1 MRAGIA
7 GDLPRRPVR
16 LPPAAN
22 PRRAADHDVPV
33 SVWRG
38 IVNAANRPRIRP
50 PVAVARLQRLAARF
64 SLGLTFLLA
73 GPSAAVQVPEDSP
86 GPYAVLREFNLR
98 HQAKDGT
105 TLVAD
110 VYRPVTPN
118 RVPVILVRTPYLR
131 TSASNG
137 SAGAWWASH
146 GYAFIVEDVR
156 GRGDSD
162 GTFEPL
168 VHEADDGDAS
178 QTWAASLPWSN
189 GRVGTLGGS
198 YLGWTQVFPASR
210 NNPALAAMIPSV
222 TPSDPGGFWP
232 MRRGGVVLGML
243 EWAIL
248 VEGRTNRGLPGEEAD
263 LLAAMKTPPLD
274 SMDIRIGTRSSVW
287 QSYLANLDNADFWK
301 SRSYQADL
309 VNSRVPMLH
318 ITGWY
323 DGTLSGSFENF
334 AAMRRAGREEQY
346 LVIGPWRHWLDQDAR
361 AGKILGVDFGPESQ
375 VPMRQLSKAWFG
387 RYLLGKTDALNGW
400 DRVRLF
406 VMGANRWIGG
416 EDWPLAGTRFVPY
429 HLESQGR
436 LAENPRNGSGTDR
449 YDYDPANPTPFL
461 WSVDLDS
468 GGPDDYRRVEAR
480 KDVLVYTS
488 EPAQQQVVICGP
500 VTANIVATSSA
511 RDTDWV
517 VRLSVVRANGYSQR
531 LTEGWVR
538 ARTRNG
544 EFRNDSLTPGKQET
558 YTIDLWGTC
567 ASVDP
572 GERIRV
578 AVMSAAF
585 PLLAPNQNTGG
596 SIASERTPV
605 VAHQEIHYGPGRK
618 SFVTLP
624 VIDRP
629 NWIRRP

>member
-1 MRAGIA
+1 MTPIGAAGRA
-7 GDLPRRPVR
+7 
-16 LPPAAN
+16 
-22 PRRAADHDVPV
+22 
-33 SVWRG
+33 W
-38 IVNAANRPRIRP
+38 
-50 PVAVARLQRLAARF
+50 
-64 SLGLTFLLA
+64 
-73 GPSAAVQVPEDSP
+73 P
-86 GPYAVLREFNLR
+86 GPYMLFAGMLVSAQNAAAMQLAEDSLGPYQVLREFNQR
-98 HQAKDGT
+98 HPARDGT
-105 TLVAD
+105 ILVAD
-110 VYRPVTPN
+110 VYRPATPN

-131 TSASNG
+131 TSANYG

-178 QTWAASLPWSN
+178 LTWAASLPWSN
-189 GRVGTLGGS
+189 GRVGMLGGS

-263 LLAAMKTPPLD
+263 LLAAMQRPPLD
-274 SMDIRIGTRSSVW
+274 SMDLRIGTRSSVW
-287 QSYLANLDNADFWK
+287 QSYLANLDNAEFWK
-301 SRSYQADL
+301 PRSYQAGL
-309 VNSRVPMLH
+309 VQSRVPMLH
-318 ITGWY
+318 LTGWY

-334 AAMRRAGREEQY
+334 AAMRRAGREDQY
-346 LVIGPWRHWLDQDAR
+346 LVIGPWRHWVEQDAR
-361 AGKILGVDFGPESQ
+361 AGEILGVNFGPESQ
-375 VPMRQLSKAWFG
+375 VQVRSLNRTWFE
-387 RYLLGKTDALNGW
+387 RYLLGRTDALDGW

-406 VMGANRWIGG
+406 VMGENRWIGG
-416 EDWPLAGTRFVPY
+416 DEWPLPGTRFVAY
-429 HLESQGR
+429 HLDGAHAGEPARGR
-436 LAENPRNGSGTDR
+436 LVETPANGVGADR
-449 YDYDPANPTPFL
+449 YDYDPADPTPFL
-461 WSVDLDS
+461 WSRDLDS
-468 GGPDDYRRVEAR
+468 GGPDDYRPVEAR

-488 EPAQQQVVICGP
+488 EPAQQQLVMCGP

-511 RDTDWV
+511 LDTDWV
-517 VRLSVVRANGYSQR
+517 VRLSVVRTDGYSQR

-538 ARTRNG
+538 ARARNG
-544 EFRNDSLTPGKQET
+544 EFRNDALTPGKEAT
-558 YTIDLWGTC
+558 YTIDMWGTC
-567 ASVDP
+567 ASVAR
-572 GERIRV
+572 GERVRV

-605 VAHQEIHYGPGRK
+605 VAHQEIHYGRGRE

-624 VIDRP
+624 IVDRP
-629 NWIRRP
+629 RWISRP